1 MNAPKNPR
9 RNAEASLKIS
19 ARTKVCALI
28 GNPVEHSL
36 SPAIHNEAFRKE
48 GLDICYT
55 AFRVEDLEAAMRGV
69 RALGILGLSVTI
81 PHKVEVLRHL
91 DEVDP
96 IARGIGSVNTVIR
109 KGGRLIGYNS
119 DGRGALRA
127 LQGAGVDLQG
137 KRITVIGSGGAAR
150 AIAFTLGKEAP
161 LKEMVLLGIDQDECG
176 NLCADLCRS
185 LSLPVRWKPFSR
197 DDLKETLAEADGLV
211 HCTPVGMHPHEGKSL
226 VLQEDLRP
234 GQFVFDIVY
243 TPLRTRLLE
252 EAAAAGCRVIP
263 GVEMFIHQAVF
274 QFELWTG
281 RPAPVESMR
290 RVVMESLA

>member
-1 MNAPKNPR
+1 MNITAK
-9 RNAEASLKIS
+9 
-19 ARTKVCALI
+19 TKVCAVI

-36 SPAIHNEAFRKE
+36 SPAIHNEAFRQE

-55 AFRVEDLEAAMRGV
+55 AFRVEDLPGAMRGV

-81 PHKVEVLRHL
+81 PHKVAVLDYL
-91 DEVDP
+91 DEVDE

-109 KGGRLIGYNS
+109 KGEKLVGYNS
-119 DGRGALRA
+119 DGMGALRA
-127 LQGAGVDLQG
+127 LEDAGVDLRG
-137 KRITVIGSGGAAR
+137 KRVLLIGSGGAAR
-150 AIAFTLGKEAP
+150 AIAFTLGRQAG
-161 LKEMVLLGIDQDECG
+161 LREMVLLGIDLRECG
-176 NLCADLCRS
+176 NLCQDLGRN
-185 LSLPVRWKPFSR
+185 LSVPVRWEPFSR
-197 DDLKETLAEADGLV
+197 AAMNRLLPEADGLI
-211 HCTPVGMHPHEGKSL
+211 HCTPVGMHPKEGESL
-226 VLQEDLRP
+226 ATREDLRP

-252 EAAAAGCRVIP
+252 EAASAGCRVIP

-290 RVVMESLA
+290 RVVMESLG